1 MTRRSSRST
10 ALWNGVLWM
19 GAVARPRSDRFPS
32 RSHAVP
38 GSSSVPDA
46 VDSLEGASNRLFP
59 PFSQPC
65 YYGFEDS
72 TLRFYALSFLPAA
85 PRTHR

>member
-1 MTRRSSRST
+1 MTPRSTLFT

-19 GAVARPRSDRFPS
+19 GADARPRSDRFPS
-32 RSHAVP
+32 RAHSVP
-38 GSSSVPDA
+38 ESSSLPDA
-46 VDSLEGASNRLFP
+46 FDSVEDATNRLFP